1 MLAIFHIEPDAEGR
15 LPSDRALG
23 LLVDFLVENRADQA
37 ERLDAAAI
45 HSIGVRGITLRR
57 KSGIGAG
64 VGREPLGL
72 PERGPVLFLEAVMEQ
87 AGFELRRA
95 PVANECLEWD

>member
-15 LPSDRALG
+15 LPSHRALG
-23 LLVDFLVENRADQA
+23 LLVNLLVENRADQA

-57 KSGIGAG
+57 KSGVGAG

-72 PERGPVLFLEAVMEQ
+72 PERRPVLLLLAIMEQ
-87 AGFELRRA
+87 AGFELCRSPAADERLA
-95 PVANECLEWD
+95 